1 LKSTNPVRSPQKT
14 VRVLPQ
20 SLYKST
26 NTRYRSTR
34 QMVNWLKMKVP
45 KQHCRSQ
52 RSKPYTALRSLKSA
66 NTNHNV
72 TSNTAQTQGKVAD
85 VEHCYSLLKGFR
97 RLKKTVKAYLQT
109 KYGGAKKPKMASQF
123 AQTFYNFLQFA
134 FLRLKQQ
141 NNVHWTG
148 LPIDKN
154 IRVIIKSK
162 YNIVDAYL
170 DQFEKILKASTILN
184 KWNHV
189 LICLRWFN
197 YYSPMNDKRGSI
209 QLSAFEHHMKTIRK
223 ALVKQKNK
231 DALQN
236 TMENMIKKGKLP
248 PNGLQQLHEYVSSDY
263 QWAMS
268 LQKED
273 FLNPKTYNHFT
284 SWLYASFYMS
294 VQGRVGGIEDMRY
307 GQRHGL
313 MLADGHELS
322 TNFKTSHHHSYQA
335 VSSSEMSS
343 KGIKLYVEIARPVI
357 VGNNNSLNED
367 AAELFLTSTGKPE
380 YLMGKKISN
389 YFSIKSNG
397 SLHVTSTAI
406 RCMYETTAD
415 DLYEKGL
422 ITLEEKS
429 SVTRLG
435 GHSGAIVDQH
445 YIKKNLRKA
454 VTCAR
459 KVMDIE
465 YTRSNE
471 IDGTLSC
478 DLTAHAPAIDTA
490 LSNTPVPPA
499 PVSTPSQHVGDDLDF
514 SYDIFGEM
522 DDVSDETH
530 EVDSH
535 GSMDWFN
542 LGISSS
548 SVGTAG
554 DSTAST
560 ASTTSF
566 SAVDANTAENPM
578 GYNAMRR
585 APLPLHGC
593 GIGQSHK
600 ARRVLWT
607 QQEIDKTRDLYKFII
622 VTLPDEQKRLI
633 ASCIW
638 DHIVNKMDPREV
650 AEIYHP
656 AHITDSQKLRHC
668 IRMYIEPFLGS
679 Y

>member
-1 LKSTNPVRSPQKT
+1 
-14 VRVLPQ
+14 
-20 SLYKST
+20 
-26 NTRYRSTR
+26 
-34 QMVNWLKMKVP
+34 MVNWLKIP

-66 NTNHNV
+66 NTNDNV
-72 TSNTAQTQGKVAD
+72 TSNTAQTQGNVAD
-85 VEHCYSLLKGFR
+85 VEDCDTLLKGFR
-97 RLKKTVKAYLQT
+97 RLKKSVKAYLQT

-123 AQTFYNFLQFA
+123 AQTFYKFLQFA

-141 NNVHWTG
+141 KNVGWTG

-162 YNIVDAYL
+162 YNIIDAYL
-170 DQFEKILKASTILN
+170 EQFENILKASTILN
-184 KWNHV
+184 KWNH
-189 LICLRWFN
+189 LIICLRWFN
-197 YYSPMNDKRGSI
+197 YYSPMNAKRGSI

-248 PNGLQQLHEYVSSDY
+248 QNGLQQLHEYVSSDY
-263 QWAMS
+263 EWAMS
-268 LQKED
+268 LKKED

-284 SWLYASFYMS
+284 SWLYSSFYMS

-322 TNFKTSHHHSYQA
+322 SNFKTSYHHSYQA

-343 KGIKLYVEIARPVI
+343 KGIKLYVEKARPVI
-357 VGNNNSLNED
+357 VGNNNALNED

-380 YLMGKKISN
+380 YLMGRKISN
-389 YFSIKSNG
+389 YFALKSNG
-397 SLHVTSTAI
+397 SLRVTSTAI
-406 RCMYETTAD
+406 RCLYETTAD

-435 GHSGAIVDQH
+435 GHNGATVNQH

-454 VTCAR
+454 VKCAR

-465 YTRSNE
+465 YSRSNE
-471 IDGTLSC
+471 IDGTLTC
-478 DLTAHAPAIDTA
+478 DTTAYTTPAIDTA
-490 LSNTPVPPA
+490 LSTTPVPPA
-499 PVSTPSQHVGDDLDF
+499 PVSTTSQHVGDDSDF
-514 SYDIFGEM
+514 SYDIFAEM
-522 DDVSDETH
+522 HDVSDETN
-530 EVDSH
+530 EVDGH

-542 LGISSS
+542 IGMSSS
-548 SVGTAG
+548 SVGTAAG
-554 DSTAST
+554 SN
-560 ASTTSF
+560 ASTTTCS
-566 SAVDANTAENPM
+566 SAFDANAAANALISENPM
-578 GYNAMRR
+578 RCNAMRR
-585 APLPLHGC
+585 APLPLNGC

-600 ARRVLWT
+600 AKRVLWT
-607 QQEIDKTRDLYKFII
+607 QKEIDKTRDLYKFII
-622 VTLPDEQKRLI
+622 VTLPDDQKRLI

-668 IRMYIEPFLGS
+668 IRMYIEPYLGL